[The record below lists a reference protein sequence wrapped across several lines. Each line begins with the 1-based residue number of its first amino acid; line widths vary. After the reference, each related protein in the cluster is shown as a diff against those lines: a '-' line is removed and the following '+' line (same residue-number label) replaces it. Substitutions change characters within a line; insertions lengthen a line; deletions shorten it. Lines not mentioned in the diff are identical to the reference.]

1 MRSRVDYHKSLLR
14 VITWHFRPTITNRGM
29 SRRSPNI
36 LQTFFRFPVGSKS
49 SSWWITGLQGG
60 VVMTTW
66 ISWNFALFGCPRDVQ
81 CHLRAIASSDI
92 KCGWI
97 NKHSH
102 PLALS
107 TTLTYI
113 LLPPKITRRFVSTL
127 AWFLLVLE
135 IYSVLSLFNINH
147 LRVFFKH
154 QERIGKATSL
164 LCSRPSPPA
173 PNLLSRASNSA
184 EPNAMQDNYQLWW
197 EP

>member
-1 MRSRVDYHKSLLR
+1 MRSRIDYHKSFLR

-60 VVMTTW
+60 AVMTTW

-113 LLPPKITRRFVSTL
+113 LLPHKITRRFYSCLILVS
-127 AWFLLVLE
+127 VG
-135 IYSVLSLFNINH
+135 N
-147 LRVFFKH
+147 
-154 QERIGKATSL
+154 L
-164 LCSRPSPPA
+164 LCFFTFQYQPSSRILQTP
-173 PNLLSRASNSA
+173 RT
-184 EPNAMQDNYQLWW
+184 YRKGY
-197 EP
+197 

>member
-1 MRSRVDYHKSLLR
+1 MVDYGFAGRKMEQQWYEFSLFSD
-14 VITWHFRPTITNRGM
+14 VRGTC
-29 SRRSPNI
+29 SAT
-36 LQTFFRFPVGSKS
+36 L
-49 SSWWITGLQGG
+49 GL
-60 VVMTTW
+60 
-66 ISWNFALFGCPRDVQ
+66 SD
-81 CHLRAIASSDI
+81 AIASSDI

-113 LLPPKITRRFVSTL
+113 LLPPKIIRHFIPTL

-173 PNLLSRASNSA
+173 PNLLSRASNFA
-184 EPNAMQDNYQLWW
+184 EPNAMQDNYQS
-197 EP
+197 